1 MNSQVDAN
9 CLQVAKGHFYAEGGG
24 EGGRSGAV
32 LSVNVKVDQSGR
44 KVCLKL
50 VEALFIINIIFFNVM
65 PFILSSVE
73 NKVIFFYVVFY
84 IETLKSGFTSDKH

>member
-1 MNSQVDAN
+1 M
-9 CLQVAKGHFYAEGGG
+9 
-24 EGGRSGAV
+24 
-32 LSVNVKVDQSGR
+32 NVKVDQSGR

-50 VEALFIINIIFFNVM
+50 VEAFFIINIIFFNVM